1 MSLAD
6 KPFQLSKDLCK
17 QIKFISPNIHELRKI
32 AELFGAADDSVVTSS
47 STSSPSNSDN
57 RKLTK
62 LENVC
67 TFDNKTTIFQEIAD
81 LCQVMEDR
89 IDNIIV
95 TAGHL
100 GVFVCRS
107 NDAQDPFFTKDLTY
121 MRPKSGKM
129 ALRQYSGSRIDNV
142 VNASGAGDALCSG
155 FIAGMLRNKCES
167 ICVSIGLAA
176 ALKTL
181 NSKNSVPD
189 EFFDENHSCWNSA
202 APYNRIV

>member
-6 KPFQLSKDLCK
+6 KPFQLSEDLCK

-32 AELFGAADDSVVTSS
+32 AELFGAADDNVITSS
-47 STSSPSNSDN
+47 SSPSTSNN

-67 TFDNKTTIFQEIAD
+67 TYDDRTTIFQEIAD
-81 LCQVMEDR
+81 LCQVMENR

-107 NDAQDPFFTKDLTY
+107 SDAQDPFFTKNLSY
-121 MRPKSGKM
+121 MQPKSGKM
-129 ALRQYSGSRIDNV
+129 TLRHYSGARLDHV

-181 NSKNSVPD
+181 NSKNAVPD
-189 EFFDENHSCWNSA
+189 EFFDEKHSCWNSA
-202 APYNRIV
+202 ASYNRIV

>member
-6 KPFQLSKDLCK
+6 KPFQLSEDLCK

-47 STSSPSNSDN
+47 STSSPSTSDN

-67 TFDNKTTIFQEIAD
+67 TYDDRTTIFQEIAD
-81 LCQVMEDR
+81 LCRVMENR

-107 NDAQDPFFTKDLTY
+107 SDAQDPFFTNDLSY
-121 MRPKSGKM
+121 MRPNSGKM
-129 ALRQYSGSRIDNV
+129 ALRHYSGTRIDNV

-181 NSKNSVPD
+181 NSKNAVPD
-189 EFFDENHSCWNSA
+189 EFFDAENACWNSA
-202 APYNRIV
+202 ASFKRIV